1 MEKSL
6 LVVDDSRV
14 SRMMIIS
21 FVKACDDSWK
31 IFEAGN
37 CDEAIEQ
44 AKGHDITAVSLDL
57 NMPGR
62 NGLEIVEELKEIHP
76 KIKISL
82 FTANI
87 QKSVVSNAE
96 ELGISFIAK
105 PVTEAKVVDLITG
118 INASL

>member
-21 FVKACDDSWK
+21 FVKACDDSWQ

-44 AKGHDITAVSLDL
+44 AKSNDITAVSLDL

-62 NGLEIVEELKEIHP
+62 NGLEIVEELKEINP

-87 QKSVVSNAE
+87 QKSVVSQTE
-96 ELGISFIAK
+96 DLGISFIAK
-105 PVTEAKVVDLITG
+105 PVTEAKVVDLITQ

>member
-1 MEKSL
+1 MIKSL

-21 FVKACDDSWK
+21 FVNA
-31 IFEAGN
+31 FEDGWSILEAAN

-44 AKGHDITAVSLDL
+44 AKNNQITAVSLDL

-62 NGLEIVEELKEIHP
+62 KGIEIIPELKELHPNIH
-76 KIKISL
+76 ITIL
-82 FTANI
+82 TANI
-87 QKSVVSNAE
+87 QKSVLTQAE
-96 ELGISFIAK
+96 EFGVSFIAK
-105 PVTEAKVVDLITG
+105 PITEIKVSELLTE

>member
-1 MEKSL
+1 MNKSL

-21 FVKACDDSWK
+21 FVKACDDEWV
-31 IFEAGN
+31 ILEAAN

-44 AKGHDITAVSLDL
+44 AKNNQITAVSLDM

-62 NGLEIVEELKEIHP
+62 KGIEIVPELKVLHPDIH
-76 KIKISL
+76 ITI

-87 QKSVVSNAE
+87 QKSVVAQTE
-96 ELGISFIAK
+96 ELGVSFLAK
-105 PVTEAKVVDLITG
+105 PVTEVKVSELITEL
-118 INASL
+118 NALL